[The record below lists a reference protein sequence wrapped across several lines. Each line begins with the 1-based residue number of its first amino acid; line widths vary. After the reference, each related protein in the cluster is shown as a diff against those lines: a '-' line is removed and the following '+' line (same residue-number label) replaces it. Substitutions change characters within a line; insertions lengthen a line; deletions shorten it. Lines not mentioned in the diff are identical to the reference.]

1 VRLTEEKGGT
11 HMTVTIRC
19 GSAEHLEMFLKLGID
34 EGTDRTFDNLV
45 AYMAKQAA

>member
-1 VRLTEEKGGT
+1 
-11 HMTVTIRC
+11 MTVTIRC